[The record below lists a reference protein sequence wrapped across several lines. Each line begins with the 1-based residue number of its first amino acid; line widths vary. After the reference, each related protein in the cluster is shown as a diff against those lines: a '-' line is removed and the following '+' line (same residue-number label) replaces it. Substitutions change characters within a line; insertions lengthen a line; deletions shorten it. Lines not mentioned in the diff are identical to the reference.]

1 MPATS
6 TSLFGRESE
15 MQVLTGLLDKVHEQG
30 GSLVISG
37 EPGIGK
43 SALLGEASA
52 RAQDRGMLV
61 LMTTGV
67 QSEAQL
73 PFAGLHQLVQPV
85 LGQAGM
91 LAEPQREAMLAAF
104 GLADPAAPNLFLTA
118 LAALDLLAASAAR
131 APVLVV
137 AEDAHWLDR
146 STCDVLA
153 FVARRLEFEPI
164 LLVAAIRDGFDSPF
178 NDAGLSA
185 LHLEALPPPAAA
197 ALLDHRAPGL
207 PAEVRE
213 RVLDEA
219 AGNPLAL
226 MELPAALAH
235 LGNAARLPVWLPLTT
250 RLERAFAERV
260 TDLHAAARTALL
272 VAAVNDS
279 PLISEMLGAAAL
291 VAGGRLT
298 VDVLDPAVAAR
309 LVEINETELR
319 FRHPLIRT
327 AIRQQA
333 SVSQRYAAHAA
344 LADVLSGQP
353 ERCIWH
359 QAAATIGP
367 DETVARGLEEAA
379 TRAQRRG
386 ANFMA
391 VSALQRAAALGDG
404 PHRAGR
410 LLRAAELAFEL
421 GQQDLVSGLLAEAKP
436 LDLPQRER
444 ARVTWIQESFADGIP
459 GDASKV
465 RSLASVAGRAGA
477 DGDRDL
483 ALKLLYRAALQCWW
497 SDPGQEARD
506 QVVAAA
512 ERLDV
517 DQGDPRLLV
526 VLAFSAPIERGAAVI
541 ERLARLEPG
550 MGGEAGAARLAGNAA
565 MAVGALDIATRL
577 LAAAAAGLRAQ
588 GRLGLLA
595 RTLALQAWTAASLAD
610 RSTAIPAAEEGSRL
624 AQETSQP
631 LVLATAQAAQA
642 LLAAVR
648 GDQAAAAGLAAQ
660 AEQVSV
666 PIGASGVLAAV
677 QFARG
682 LAALSAGRPAEALE
696 HLQRLHDPADPAY
709 HVAIRCGTVGDLADA
724 ARRSGDPGT
733 ARVFVEQM
741 ETAAG
746 QTPSPVLH
754 AGLRYARALLA
765 RDADAGELF
774 EAALQS
780 NMTAWPFMRA
790 RVQLAYGEWLH
801 QQRRDSASRAPLR
814 AAQQT
819 FDALG
824 AIPWSERARQQLR
837 ATGETS
843 RPRTPEAWDQLTPQ
857 ELQIAQLAAEGL
869 SNREIAQMVYLS
881 HRTVSSHLYRAFPKL
896 GITSRAELRTMLD
909 RGIPGRAQTPPPR
922 SGTGP

>member
-1 MPATS
+1 MPAS

-15 MQVLTGLLDKVHEQG
+15 MQVLTGLLDKVHDQG
-30 GSLVISG
+30 GALVISG

-43 SALLGEASA
+43 SALMSAAGA
-52 RAQDRGMLV
+52 RARERGMLV
-61 LMTTGV
+61 LMTAGV

-73 PFAGLHQLVQPV
+73 PFAGVHQLLQPV
-85 LGQAGM
+85 LGRVGR
-91 LAEPQREAMLAAF
+91 LAEPQRDAILAAF
-104 GLADPAAPNLFLTA
+104 GLVRPAASNLFLTA
-118 LAALDLLAASAAR
+118 LAALNLLAASAAR
-131 APVLVV
+131 VPVLIV

-164 LLVAAIRDGFDSPF
+164 LLVAAIRDGFESPF
-178 NDAGLSA
+178 NDAGLPT
-185 LHLEALPPPAAA
+185 LHLEALAAPAAA
-197 ALLDHRAPGL
+197 ALLDRRAPGL
-207 PAEVRE
+207 PAEGRE
-213 RVLDEA
+213 RVLEEA

-235 LGNAARLPVWLPLTT
+235 LGTTARLPAWLPLST
-250 RLERAFAERV
+250 RLERAFAARV
-260 TDLHAAARTALL
+260 SDLRAAARTALL
-272 VAAVNDS
+272 VAAVNDGS
-279 PLISEMLGAAAL
+279 LISEVLDAAAL
-291 VAGGRLT
+291 LTGGPLT
-298 VDVLDPAVAAR
+298 VDVLDPAVTAR
-309 LVEINETELR
+309 LVEVDGTEFR

-344 LADVLSGQP
+344 LAGVLSGQP

-359 QAAATIGP
+359 RAASIIGP
-367 DETVARGLEEAA
+367 DEAVARGLEAA
-379 TRAQRRG
+379 AARAQRRG
-386 ANFMA
+386 ANSMA
-391 VSALQRAAALGDG
+391 VSALQRAAALSDG
-404 PHRAGR
+404 QHRAGR
-410 LLRAAELAFEL
+410 LLAAAELAFEL

-436 LDLPQRER
+436 LDLPLRER

-465 RSLASVAGRAGA
+465 RSLASVAARAGA
-477 DGDRDL
+477 DGDSDL
-483 ALKLLYRAALQCWW
+483 ALKLLYGAALQCWW
-497 SDPGQEARD
+497 SDPGQQARD

-517 DQGDPRLLV
+517 DPGDPRLLV
-526 VLAFSAPIERGAAVI
+526 ILAFAAPIERGAAVI
-541 ERLARLEPG
+541 DRLSRLEPDT
-550 MGGEAGAARLAGNAA
+550 GGEAGAARLAGNAA
-565 MAVGALDIATRL
+565 MAVGSFD
-577 LAAAAAGLRAQ
+577 LAARFLAASAAGLRAQ

-595 RTLALQAWTAASLAD
+595 RTLALQAWTAANLAD
-610 RSTAIPAAEEGSRL
+610 LGTAIPAAEEGRRL
-624 AQETSQP
+624 AEETNQP

-648 GDQAAAAGLAAQ
+648 GDQAAAAVLAAQ
-660 AEQVSV
+660 AERVCV

-682 LAALSAGRPAEALE
+682 LAALSAGRPGEALE
-696 HLQRLHDPADPAY
+696 HLLRLHDPADPAY

-724 ARRSGDPGT
+724 ARHSGDPGA
-733 ARVFVEQM
+733 ARVFVGQLE
-741 ETAAG
+741 AAAR
-746 QTPSPVLH
+746 QTPLPLLH

-765 RDADAGELF
+765 ADADAGELF

-780 NMTAWPFMRA
+780 DMTAWPFLRA

-801 QQRRDSASRAPLR
+801 QQRQDSASRAPLR
-814 AAQQT
+814 AAKQA

-843 RPRTPEAWDQLTPQ
+843 RARTPEAWDQLTPQ

-881 HRTVSSHLYRAFPKL
+881 HRTVSSHLYRVFPKL
-896 GITSRAELRTMLD
+896 GISSRAELRSMLD
-909 RGIPGRAQTPPPR
+909 GRIPGRARAP
-922 SGTGP
+922 GGG

>member
-1 MPATS
+1 MPAS

-15 MQVLTGLLDKVHEQG
+15 MQVLTGLLDKVHDQG
-30 GSLVISG
+30 GALVISG

-43 SALLGEASA
+43 SALMSAAGA
-52 RAQDRGMLV
+52 RARERGMLV

-73 PFAGLHQLVQPV
+73 PFAGVHQLLQPV
-85 LGQAGM
+85 LGRVGR
-91 LAEPQREAMLAAF
+91 LAEPQRDAILAAF
-104 GLADPAAPNLFLTA
+104 GLVRPAASNLFLTA
-118 LAALDLLAASAAR
+118 LAALNLLAASAAR
-131 APVLVV
+131 VPVLIV

-164 LLVAAIRDGFDSPF
+164 LLVAAIRDGFESPF
-178 NDAGLSA
+178 NDAGLPT
-185 LHLEALPPPAAA
+185 LHLEALAAPAAA
-197 ALLDHRAPGL
+197 ALLDRRAPGL
-207 PAEVRE
+207 PAEGRE
-213 RVLDEA
+213 RVLEEA

-235 LGNAARLPVWLPLTT
+235 LGTTARLPAWLPLST
-250 RLERAFAERV
+250 RLERAFAARV
-260 TDLHAAARTALL
+260 SDLRAAARTALL
-272 VAAVNDS
+272 VAAVNDGS
-279 PLISEMLGAAAL
+279 LISEVLDAAAL
-291 VAGGRLT
+291 LTGGPLT
-298 VDVLDPAVAAR
+298 VDVLDPAVTAR
-309 LVEINETELR
+309 LVEVDGTEFR

-344 LADVLSGQP
+344 LAGVLSGQP

-359 QAAATIGP
+359 RAASIIGP
-367 DETVARGLEEAA
+367 DEAVARGLEAA
-379 TRAQRRG
+379 AARAQRRG
-386 ANFMA
+386 ANSMA
-391 VSALQRAAALGDG
+391 VSALQRAAALSDG
-404 PHRAGR
+404 QHRAGR
-410 LLRAAELAFEL
+410 LLAAAELAFEL

-436 LDLPQRER
+436 LDLPLRER

-465 RSLASVAGRAGA
+465 RSLASVAARAGA
-477 DGDRDL
+477 DGDSDL
-483 ALKLLYRAALQCWW
+483 ALKLLYGAALQCWW
-497 SDPGQEARD
+497 SDPGQQARD

-517 DQGDPRLLV
+517 DPGDPRLLV
-526 VLAFSAPIERGAAVI
+526 ILAFAAPIERGAAVI
-541 ERLARLEPG
+541 DRLSRLEPDT
-550 MGGEAGAARLAGNAA
+550 GGEAGAARLAGNAA
-565 MAVGALDIATRL
+565 MAVGSFD
-577 LAAAAAGLRAQ
+577 LAARFLATSAAGLRAQ

-595 RTLALQAWTAASLAD
+595 RTLALQAWTAANLAD
-610 RSTAIPAAEEGSRL
+610 LGTAIPAAEEGRRL
-624 AQETSQP
+624 AEETNQP

-660 AEQVSV
+660 AERVCV

-682 LAALSAGRPAEALE
+682 LAALSAGCPGEALE
-696 HLQRLHDPADPAY
+696 HLLRLHDPADPAY

-724 ARRSGDPGT
+724 ARHSGDPGA
-733 ARVFVEQM
+733 ARVFVGQLE
-741 ETAAG
+741 AAAR
-746 QTPSPVLH
+746 QTPSPLLH

-765 RDADAGELF
+765 ADADAGELF

-780 NMTAWPFMRA
+780 DMTAWPFLRA

-801 QQRRDSASRAPLR
+801 QQRQDSASRAPLR
-814 AAQQT
+814 AAKQA

-843 RPRTPEAWDQLTPQ
+843 RARTPEAWDQLTPQ

-881 HRTVSSHLYRAFPKL
+881 HRTVSSHLYRVFPKL
-896 GITSRAELRTMLD
+896 GISSRAELRSMLD
-909 RGIPGRAQTPPPR
+909 GRIPGPARAP
-922 SGTGP
+922 GGG